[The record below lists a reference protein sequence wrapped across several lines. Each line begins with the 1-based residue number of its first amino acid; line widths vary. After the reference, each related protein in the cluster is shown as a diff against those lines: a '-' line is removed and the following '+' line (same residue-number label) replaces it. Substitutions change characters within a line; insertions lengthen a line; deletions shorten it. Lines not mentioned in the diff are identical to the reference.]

1 MSEMNSNGSKR
12 SRRWH
17 DHWSTKSDY
26 GSRVIPGEWELSTI
40 VNCHKGKGD
49 ALEGEN
55 YRGLKLTDQILKVAE
70 SVIQKL
76 IKQQVDIDRC
86 SFVWC
91 QDLKLKAPYLFWDKY
106 RENIYLA
113 KKKNLYFGFT
123 DLEKTLIAS
132 A

>member
-70 SVIQKL
+70 S
-76 IKQQVDIDRC
+76 ID
-86 SFVWC
+86 
-91 QDLKLKAPYLFWDKY
+91 AALFDARIW
-106 RENIYLA
+106 N
-113 KKKNLYFGFT
+113 
-123 DLEKTLIAS
+123 
-132 A
+132 